1 MKNRSFLTTL
11 AFLLAALCVLLPAR
25 GQNQADSARTTYV
38 YLLNAD
44 KVSYKEYLLP
54 GAQVLTGN
62 VVLRHDSMYMYC
74 DSALLYRE
82 TNSFKAFD
90 NIRMEQ
96 GDTLFMYGDSLYYN
110 GNTRLAQLRDNV
122 RLENRTMV
130 LLTDSLNYDR
140 NLNLGYFFDGGTL
153 LDETNTLTSDYG
165 QFEPDRNLASFFD
178 KVKLKSPDYDMKSD
192 TLYYNTET
200 HIALFNSPTTID
212 NEDYIIRTTRGNFN
226 TYTRSAVLLDR
237 SLVDEKSGDSRMTG
251 DSILFDDGKGVLR
264 AFGSVLLNNY
274 KDKTDISGDYVYC
287 NRENDSI
294 VVTDRALAIEYS
306 SGDSM
311 FMHADTIRV
320 QTYWNAAHD
329 TVVERHVR
337 AFNRVKVYRYD
348 MQMIADSL
356 QVSTAD
362 SSMTLFGDPIVW
374 SEGQQILGEKIIAYM
389 NDSTIDWAHVIG
401 QALFVQQVDSVNYNQ
416 ISGREMKAWFDGQ
429 GRMDHATVKGNVLV
443 VFFPMDDDST
453 MIGMNTTEAS
463 TLNAYFKESQIETI
477 SIPGKSSGILY
488 PMDQIDANKMYLPS
502 FNWFDHLR
510 PYAPEDVFYWR
521 EKRGDEK
528 LRKRVQKSVP
538 LPTLNR

>member
-1 MKNRSFLTTL
+1 MLVT
-11 AFLLAALCVLLPAR
+11 AVALLPAR
-25 GQNQADSARTTYV
+25 GQNQQDSVRTSYI

-44 KVSYKEYLLP
+44 KVSYSEYLLP

-90 NIRMEQ
+90 NIRVEQ

-110 GNTRLAQLRDNV
+110 GNTRLAQIRDNV

-178 KVKLKSPDYDMKSD
+178 KVKLENPDYDMKSD
-192 TLYYNTET
+192 TLYYSTET
-200 HIALFNSPTTID
+200 HIASFNSPTTIT
-212 NEDYIIRTTRGNFN
+212 NEDYIIFSDRGNFN
-226 TYTRSAVLLDR
+226 TDSRSAVLLDR
-237 SLVDEKSGDSRMTG
+237 SQVDQKAGESRMTG
-251 DSILFDDGKGVLR
+251 DSILFDDGKGELR
-264 AFGSVLLNNY
+264 AYGSVLLNDF
-274 KDKTDISGDYVYC
+274 KDHADISGNYVYC
-287 NRENDSI
+287 NRGNDSI

-306 SGDSM
+306 SGDTM
-311 FMHADTIRV
+311 YLHADTIRM

-329 TVVERHVR
+329 TVVDRHVR

-348 MQMIADSL
+348 VQMIADSM
-356 QVSTAD
+356 QVSSAD

-374 SEGQQILGEKIIAYM
+374 SEGQQILGEKIIVYM

-401 QALFVQQVDSVNYNQ
+401 QALFVQHVDSTYYNQ

-429 GRMDHATVKGNVLV
+429 GQLEHANVKGNVLV
-443 VFFPMDDDST
+443 VFYPLDDDST
-453 MIGMNTTEAS
+453 KIGMNTTEAS
-463 TLNAYFKESQIETI
+463 TLNAYFKERQIETI

-488 PMDQIDANKMYLPS
+488 PMTMIDSNKMYLPS
-502 FNWFDHLR
+502 FVWFDHLR
-510 PYAPEDVFYWR
+510 PYAPDDVFYWR
-521 EKRGDEK
+521 TKRGEEK
-528 LRKRVQKSVP
+528 LKKGVQKTVP
-538 LPTLNR
+538 LPTLKR